1 MDTKETNVPVIELLA
16 KHRDA
21 ILQLAQARGATNLR
35 IFGSAARGEAHG
47 DSDIDFLADFPPDTS
62 IFTVVGLWRELTEL
76 LGCEVD
82 LLTDG
87 ALDES
92 MKATI
97 LRDAVP
103 L

>member
-1 MDTKETNVPVIELLA
+1 MKTTRPNAPVTELLA

-21 ILQLAQARGATNLR
+21 ILQLAEARGATNIR
-35 IFGSAARGEAHG
+35 IFGSAARGDAHSG
-47 DSDIDFLADFPPDTS
+47 SDIDFLANFPPDTS

-92 MKATI
+92 TRATI

>member
-1 MDTKETNVPVIELLA
+1 MDAKKPKAPVNEHLA

-21 ILQLAQARGATNLR
+21 ILKLAEARGATNIR
-35 IFGSAARGEAHG
+35 VFGSAARGEAHSG
-47 DSDIDFLADFPPDTS
+47 SDIDFLVDFPPDTS
-62 IFTVVGLWRELTEL
+62 IFTVVGLWRELSEL
-76 LGCEVD
+76 LGCEID

-87 ALDES
+87 ALDDR
-92 MKATI
+92 MKATV

>member
-1 MDTKETNVPVIELLA
+1 MDTKENNNPVNELLA
-16 KHRDA
+16 KNRDA
-21 ILQLAQARGATNLR
+21 ILQLAEARGARSIR
-35 IFGSAARGEAHG
+35 IFGSAARGEAHAG
-47 DSDIDFLADFPPDTS
+47 SDIDFLVDFPPDTS

-87 ALDES
+87 ALDEA
-92 MKATI
+92 MKAAI